1 MSQPLFRIHFHGS
14 PPAAGRAQ
22 LDQAKIDLTVR
33 QAGQIIVLFALML
46 SALIGLVGIAI
57 DVTYAWRTG
66 LEIQRAADA
75 GALAGVVYL
84 PGDMPTAT
92 TRAKAEA
99 TRNGYTGGATT
110 TVTVAQ
116 NPAND
121 HQLDVTVTA
130 QAPTFFV
137 RLFGVDHW
145 TISRKAR
152 AAFMMPVPM
161 GSPLAYYGVGC
172 FVLSS
177 PATNPA
183 CSVAGNNGVGL
194 SGVTDGST
202 TFGSLGAWG
211 AIITKGGN
219 QQNGDAYAPAN
230 NGGYSPA
237 NNVLYD
243 PNGYFYTVA
252 LPSGGGIKIFDPGF
266 CQMGS
271 NPSGAGSYGAGD
283 HWIGTANQPVSTYY
297 TLWDT
302 HDVPLIPSSWTQT
315 GYASGSLFENQK
327 GMDTANGGAGGT
339 GACDA
344 YHNKW
349 WTLAGS
355 LAAGTYEVQVATTN
369 PGNASINANTNA
381 ENMFSI
387 EAFGGGSPNV
397 YGQSRMAVYN
407 NLAAGGQQFYMA
419 KVDQTTGAG
428 KTLQIDLFDIGDVGG
443 DSYLQILSPDG
454 AGGTQKLVTNF
465 SYTSDSNCTG
475 TSDSCTGTNRSKI
488 QTYLGGQQAFN
499 NTWLHITI
507 PLGTSYGSTGLWQG
521 GWWQI
526 KYVVAKGNDTT
537 TWSVNVR
544 GNPVHLVPTGP

>member
-1 MSQPLFRIHFHGS
+1 MSQPLLRIHLHGRHGV
-14 PPAAGRAQ
+14 AGRAGR
-22 LDQAKIDLTVR
+22 DEAKIDLSAKE
-33 QAGQIIVLFALML
+33 AGQIIVIFALML
-46 SALIGLVGIAI
+46 TVMIGLVGIAI

-84 PGDMPTAT
+84 PGDLSTAQ
-92 TRAKAEA
+92 TRATAEVS
-99 TRNGYTGGATT
+99 RNGYTGGTT
-110 TVTVAQ
+110 TSVVVTQ

-121 HQLDVTVTA
+121 HQLDVTVTS
-130 QAPTFFV
+130 QVNTFFV
-137 RLFGVDHW
+137 RLFGIDHW
-145 TISRKAR
+145 TITRKAR
-152 AAFMMPVPM
+152 AAFVMPVPM

-172 FVLSS
+172 FVLAP
-177 PATNPA
+177 PATNPP
-183 CSVAGNNGVGL
+183 CSLAGNSGVGL
-194 SGVTDGST
+194 SGVTDGAT

-219 QQNGDAYAPAN
+219 EQNGDAYAPAN

-243 PNGYFYTVA
+243 PNGYFYAVV
-252 LPSGGGIKIFDPGF
+252 LPSGGSIKIFDPGF
-266 CQMGS
+266 CAMGG

-283 HWIGTANQPVSTYY
+283 HWISGSNTPVSTYY
-297 TLWDT
+297 TLWNT
-302 HDVPLIPSSWTQT
+302 HNVPLIPSSWTTT
-315 GYASGSLFENQK
+315 GDVSGTMFENQK
-327 GMDTANGGAGGT
+327 GMDTANGGSGGT
-339 GACDA
+339 GGCDA
-344 YHNKW
+344 WHNQW
-349 WTLAGS
+349 WTLASGLS
-355 LAAGTYEVQVATTN
+355 AGTYEVQVATTN
-369 PGNASINANTNA
+369 PGDASINNGTNA
-381 ENMFSI
+381 ENMFSL
-387 EAFGGGSPNV
+387 EAVGGGSPNI

-407 NLAAGGQQFYMA
+407 NLASGGQQFYMA

-428 KTLQIDLFDIGDVGG
+428 KTLQIDLFDVGDVGG
-443 DSYLQILSPDG
+443 DSTLQILSPDG

-475 TSDSCTGTNRSKI
+475 SSDSCSGTNRSQI

-507 PLGTSYGSTGLWQG
+507 PLGTAYGSGGLWQG

-526 KYVVAKGNDTT
+526 RYNVNKGNDTT

-544 GNPVHLVPTGP
+544 GNPVHLVPVG